1 MVAAV
6 GIVLVSCAQGS
17 GSLYDYSAYDLVIKN
32 SRGTYTA
39 GQITVPETDSSCPLV
54 FIAHGFRGTMNSGG
68 AAELSERL
76 ARNGIA
82 ALRIDFNSRYE
93 PASASAKTNEYT
105 LSYMTDDAVLA
116 IDYAAGSYNID
127 TDRIGLYGRSMGGR
141 AVMIMANESKG
152 YDYKALALVAPA
164 GNDSAMIY
172 YMGGRDKWD
181 SMKNQAA
188 QLGYVVKQG
197 LKLTPQWFSEFEQ
210 YNPAETGSAFGTKP
224 VIVFY
229 NTLDNVVL
237 PQTSLECA
245 SAYKNCETVEV
256 TTEDGHGYEMS
267 FKSSDLKD
275 MIMDRIVKH
284 FKGALCTN

>member
-1 MVAAV
+1 MV
-6 GIVLVSCAQGS
+6 LTSCTQDS
-17 GSLYDYSAYDLVIKN
+17 DRAYDCKAHDFVIKN

-39 GQITVPETDSSCPLV
+39 GQIIVPETGSSCPLV

-76 ARNGIA
+76 VQNGIA

-93 PASASAKTNEYT
+93 PAAASAKTDEYT
-105 LSYMTDDAVLA
+105 LSDMTDDAVLA
-116 IDYAAGSYNID
+116 IDYVAGRYNID
-127 TDRIGLYGRSMGGR
+127 IDRIGLYGRSMGGR

-152 YDYKALALVAPA
+152 YNYKALALVAPA

-172 YMGGRDKWD
+172 YMGGIDEWD
-181 SMKNQAA
+181 SMKNRAEQS
-188 QLGYVVKQG
+188 GYVVKQG
-197 LKLTPQWFSEFEQ
+197 LRLTPQWFREFEQ
-210 YNPAETGSAFGTKP
+210 YNPAKTGGAFGTKP
-224 VIVFY
+224 VLVFY

-237 PQTSLECA
+237 PETSLECA
-245 SAYKNCETVEV
+245 AAYENCETVKV

-267 FKSSDLKD
+267 YESSELKD

-284 FKGALCTN
+284 FEGALCTN